1 MNRTLIT
8 TLLSLSAA
16 AFIAWSMGGVLGAGV
31 LIGGLGGASAASVG
45 VLLQVNIAKTAPKR
59 LFGAM
64 TAAFMIKMFAAL
76 AGALAFRY
84 VEAAAARAD
93 WQTFLISFAL
103 SAVIVMMAGI
113 FDLMRLGVLRSPM
126 SLNGGQA

>member
-1 MNRTLIT
+1 MTRTLIT
-8 TLLSLSAA
+8 TLLTLSAA

-126 SLNGGQA
+126 TLNGGQA

>member
-1 MNRTLIT
+1 MTRTLIA

-16 AFIAWSMGGVLGAGV
+16 AYVAWSMGGVLGAGV

-64 TAAFMIKMFAAL
+64 VAAFMIKMFAAL

-113 FDLMRLGVLRSPM
+113 FDLMRLGVLRSSM
-126 SLNGGQA
+126 TLNGGQA

>member
-1 MNRTLIT
+1 MTRTLIT
-8 TLLSLSAA
+8 TLLTLSAA

-64 TAAFMIKMFAAL
+64 VAAFMIKMFAAL

-113 FDLMRLGVLRSPM
+113 FDLMRLGVLRGSM
-126 SLNGGQA
+126 TLNGGQA

>member
-1 MNRTLIT
+1 MTRTLIT

-16 AFIAWSMGGVLGAGV
+16 AYIAWSMGGVLGAGV

-64 TAAFMIKMFAAL
+64 VAAFMIKMFAAL
-76 AGALAFRY
+76 AGALAFRF

-113 FDLMRLGVLRSPM
+113 FDLMRLGVLRSSM
-126 SLNGGQA
+126 TLNGGQA

>member
-1 MNRTLIT
+1 MTRTLIA

-16 AFIAWSMGGVLGAGV
+16 AYVAWSMGGVLGAGV

-64 TAAFMIKMFAAL
+64 VAAFMIKMFAAL

-103 SAVIVMMAGI
+103 SAAIVMMAGI
-113 FDLMRLGVLRSPM
+113 FDLMRLGVLRSSM
-126 SLNGGQA
+126 TLNGGQA

>member
-31 LIGGLGGASAASVG
+31 LIGGLGGASAASLG

-126 SLNGGQA
+126 TLNGGQA

>member
-1 MNRTLIT
+1 MTRTLIT
-8 TLLSLSAA
+8 TLLTLSAA
-16 AFIAWSMGGVLGAGV
+16 AFLAWRMGGVEGAGV

-76 AGALAFRY
+76 AGALVFRY

>member
-1 MNRTLIT
+1 MSRTLIT
-8 TLLSLSAA
+8 TLITLSAA
-16 AFIAWSMGGVLGAGV
+16 AFVAWSMGGVEGAGV

-45 VLLQVNIAKTAPKR
+45 ILLQINISKTAPKR

-64 TAAFMIKMFAAL
+64 VAAFFIKMFAAL

-84 VEAAAARAD
+84 VEVAAARAD

-103 SAVIVMMAGI
+103 SALIVMMAGI
-113 FDLMRLGVLRSPM
+113 FDLMRLGVLRGSM
-126 SLNGGQA
+126 TLNGGQA

>member
-1 MNRTLIT
+1 MTRTLIA

-16 AFIAWSMGGVLGAGV
+16 AYVAWSMGGVLGAGV

-64 TAAFMIKMFAAL
+64 VAAFMIKMFAAL

-103 SAVIVMMAGI
+103 SAAIVMMAGI

-126 SLNGGQA
+126 TLNGGQA

>member
-1 MNRTLIT
+1 MTRTLIT
-8 TLLSLSAA
+8 TLLALSAA
-16 AFIAWSMGGVLGAGV
+16 AFIAWSIGGVLGAGV

-64 TAAFMIKMFAAL
+64 VAAFMIKMFAAL
-76 AGALAFRY
+76 AGALVFRY

-93 WQTFLISFAL
+93 WQAFLVSFAL
-103 SAVIVMMAGI
+103 SAVVVMMAGI

-126 SLNGGQA
+126 TLNGGQA